1 MRAGEAA
8 LNHIGTCRFQAA
20 HQGLPISLTLAHDA
34 GHNDFVGELFL
45 QAYNPLF
52 DHVDMML
59 GDEVDVLEG
68 DEALSRI
75 VKAGHHGIG
84 EVDHFGFYGSC
95 FENGPGPT

>member
-45 QAYNPLF
+45 QTYNPLL

-59 GDEVDVLEG
+59 GNEVYVLEG
-68 DEALSRI
+68 DKALPSI
-75 VKAGHHGIG
+75 VKAGHHRIS
-84 EVDHFGFYGSC
+84 EVDHFCFYGSC
-95 FENGPGPT
+95 LEDGPGPT